1 MKKNACQIAVGLL
14 SRRDHSEKELRQKL
28 LVRQLDQKDI
38 ELAIAYCHE
47 HAWISDVRIAQS
59 LLQQALRKGYGWQ
72 RVCLNAKEKGID
84 LALIKSAQAESKVD
98 WFAHAKAVAIKRF
111 ADIDGNIPSVDNK
124 TRAKWMRF
132 LQYRGFSSE
141 QIKFALSS

>member
-1 MKKNACQIAVGLL
+1 MKKNASQVAVGLL

-28 LVRQLDQKDI
+28 SARQLEQNDI
-38 ELAIAYCHE
+38 EQAISYCYE
-47 HAWISDVRIAQS
+47 HAWISDERMAKS
-59 LLQQALRKGYGWQ
+59 LILQALRKGHGWQ
-72 RVCLNAKEKGID
+72 KVCVNAKDKGID
-84 LALIKSAQAESKVD
+84 LTLVKRAQEELKVD
-98 WFAHAKAVAIKRF
+98 WFAHAKAVAVKRF

-141 QIKFALSS
+141 QIKLALSS